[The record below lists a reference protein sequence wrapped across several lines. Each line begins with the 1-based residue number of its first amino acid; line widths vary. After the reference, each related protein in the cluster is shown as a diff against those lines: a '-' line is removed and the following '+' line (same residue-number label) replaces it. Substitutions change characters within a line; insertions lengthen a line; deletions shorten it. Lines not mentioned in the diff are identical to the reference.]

1 MVRLESDQFEALDA
15 WSAKQKPAP
24 SRPEAIRRLVEIGLT
39 VKTPTRPVS
48 APVRALRARELAVET
63 INKISDPAASSE
75 ERAERRQR
83 LTKGPTEFREARVD
97 RPKAKK

>member
-63 INKISDPAASSE
+63 IKQERATPPLRQRSVPSAAS
-75 ERAERRQR
+75 A
-83 LTKGPTEFREARVD
+83 
-97 RPKAKK
+97 